1 MCNSD
6 KRYKYV
12 TAYLSGFLEIGN
24 VLKVGK
30 NEINLS
36 TLKTSVQIL
45 TDSCFRNTPELRAYQ
60 MECNLLRIQG
70 PDLLVPEQRC

>member
-45 TDSCFRNTPELRAYQ
+45 TDSCFRNTPELVTEHIKWNATF
-60 MECNLLRIQG
+60 
-70 PDLLVPEQRC
+70 